1 MTNNSFELD
10 TDKLADYLGHHIND
24 FDGPLKA
31 SKFAGG
37 QSNPTYLLE
46 SKTQKYVLRRQ
57 PPGKLLKGA
66 HAVDREFR
74 VMSALTNS
82 DVPVAQALHLCT
94 DIEVIGSSISW
105 NTKTGEFYG
114 TRHFRIVAL
123 RNVGKF
129 TTP

>member
-10 TDKLADYLGHHIND
+10 TDKLADYLGHHIKD

-66 HAVDREFR
+66 HAVVRPF
-74 VMSALTNS
+74 
-82 DVPVAQALHLCT
+82 
-94 DIEVIGSSISW
+94 
-105 NTKTGEFYG
+105 
-114 TRHFRIVAL
+114 
-123 RNVGKF
+123 
-129 TTP
+129 